1 MSTLRKLGG
10 VLIVLGVTLM
20 MVATMIVMYNLD
32 HDGDVGAATDE
43 IVSALSEAIANREGA
58 LPKSEAEAIAMRES
72 GTDVVYVDGRAYIG
86 YLTVP
91 SQNLELPIL
100 SSWSYD
106 NLKIAPCSYSGSIY
120 GNDLVLAGHNYRSH
134 FGRLNNLS
142 IGDTIRFI
150 NVFGVVTDYRV
161 AELQVLR
168 PTAVEKMV
176 NSRFDL
182 TLFTCNMAGNARF
195 TVRCMRA
202 E

>member
-1 MSTLRKLGG
+1 MNTLRKLGS

-20 MVATMIVMYNLD
+20 IGATVIVMFNID

-43 IVSALSEAIANREGA
+43 IVGALSEAIANREGA
-58 LPKSEAEAIAMRES
+58 LPKSEAEAIAMREA

-86 YLTVP
+86 YLIVP
-91 SQNLELPIL
+91 SQELELPIL
-100 SSWSYD
+100 SSWSYE

-161 AELQVLR
+161 SELQVLR
-168 PTAVEKMV
+168 PTAVEKMK

-182 TLFTCNMAGNARF
+182 SLFTCNMAGNARF

>member
-1 MSTLRKLGG
+1 MMTLRKFGG

-32 HDGDVGAATDE
+32 HDGDVATATDE
-43 IVSALSEAIANREGA
+43 VVSALSEAIANREGA
-58 LPKSEAEAIAMRES
+58 LPKSEAEAIAMRKA
-72 GTDVVYVDGRAYIG
+72 GTDVVYVDGLAYIG
-86 YLTVP
+86 YLVVP
-91 SQNLELPIL
+91 SQELELPIL

-120 GNDLVLAGHNYRSH
+120 GNDLVLCGHNYRSH

-161 AELQVLR
+161 SELQVLR
-168 PTAVEKMV
+168 PTAIEKMTK
-176 NSRFDL
+176 SRFDL
-182 TLFTCNMAGNARF
+182 TLFTFNMAGNARF

>member
-1 MSTLRKLGG
+1 MSALRRFGG

-20 MVATMIVMYNLD
+20 MVAAMIVMYNLD
-32 HDGDVGAATDE
+32 NDGDVAAATDE
-43 IVSALSEAIANREGA
+43 VVAALSKAIADRDGA
-58 LPKSEAEAIAMRES
+58 LPKSEAEAIAMREA
-72 GTDVVYVDGRAYIG
+72 GTDVVYVDGHAYIG

-100 SSWSYD
+100 SAWSYD

-120 GNDLVLAGHNYRSH
+120 SNDLVLCGHNYRSH

-168 PTAVEKMV
+168 PTAVDKMTK
-176 NSRFDL
+176 SRFDM